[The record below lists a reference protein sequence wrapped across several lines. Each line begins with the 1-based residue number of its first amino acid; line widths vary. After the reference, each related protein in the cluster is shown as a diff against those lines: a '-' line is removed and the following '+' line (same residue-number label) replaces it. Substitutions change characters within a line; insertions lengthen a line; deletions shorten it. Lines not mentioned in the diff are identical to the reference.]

1 MVIRIVASLLFLPI
15 LSFCPPITLRP
26 PGGLPLTSLWV
37 CAVWTQQEGSR
48 GRAAS
53 TGPAAPPAPPPALL
67 QAPDRPSCRP
77 TGGLFLVLR
86 PGQHASEF
94 LHKSSGAQSETC
106 LREDPHWAAQE
117 RRYWQ
122 QEVKELGQAPKQ
134 HDPNSAQISM
144 FRRGN
149 RICT

>member
-53 TGPAAPPAPPPALL
+53 TGVGASSRPSARSAPGPRPPLL
-67 QAPDRPSCRP
+67 QAYRGASSWCSVQVSMPLSSFTSLREPRAKPVCGRTRTGQRRKGDTGNKRLRSWVRPQSSTIP
-77 TGGLFLVLR
+77 T
-86 PGQHASEF
+86 
-94 LHKSSGAQSETC
+94 LHK
-106 LREDPHWAAQE
+106 
-117 RRYWQ
+117 
-122 QEVKELGQAPKQ
+122 
-134 HDPNSAQISM
+134 
-144 FRRGN
+144 
-149 RICT
+149 